1 MRHDKSENGI
11 LCYTFDSLQE
21 FLCRQIKYYY
31 PYGGTQSPIH
41 GMLYRGLSDETYELI
56 PTAHRRDEKRRQ
68 LEILKFHP
76 AYSEGMTLQNGNERQ
91 VASAE
96 LAGLKAFFAEANR
109 QGCNLPHSYTLS
121 NSLFKEY
128 NNKYMESMREWY
140 TPDVVELAALAQHS
154 GFPTRLLDWTYDINV
169 ALYFATQ
176 GVIRKLCSGE
186 KVGKNYA
193 VWCVDANRLGL
204 FNDHSIEELP
214 VEFFVPNYA
223 DNPNLRAQSGVLAY
237 NRVCNMDEQFSIKP
251 MDKVI
256 TDYYK
261 AAGYPQENFFIKLI
275 FPTEYAVSD
284 FKYLRSIGYHAAKL
298 FPGYDGV
305 MRKLKEDDWIRYIEH
320 RGMPYEV

>member
-1 MRHDKSENGI
+1 MRYDKNEDGI

-21 FLCRQIKYYY
+21 FLCRQLEYYY
-31 PYGGTQSPIH
+31 PHGGTQSPIH

-109 QGCNLPHSYTLS
+109 QGCHLPHSYTLS
-121 NSLFKEY
+121 NSLFREY

-140 TPDVVELAALAQHS
+140 IPDVVELAALAQHS

-186 KVGKNYA
+186 KVGGNYV
-193 VWCVDANRLGL
+193 VWCVDANSLGL
-204 FNDHSIEELP
+204 FNDHLKEELP

-237 NRVCNMDEQFSIKP
+237 NRVCNMDEPFSVKP

-256 TDYYK
+256 AEYYK
-261 AAGYPQENFFIKLI
+261 TIGYPQESFFIKLV
-275 FPTEYAVSD
+275 FPTKDVVSD
-284 FKYLRSIGYHAAKL
+284 FKYLQSTGYHAAKL
-298 FPGYDGV
+298 FPGYNGV
-305 MRKLKEDDWIRYIEH
+305 MSKLQEDSWIRDIEH
-320 RGMPYEV
+320 RGVPYEI